1 MKILGMGFSC
11 VDIIKKNDQVYVM
24 NGGTCLNVITALS
37 QLGWQA
43 GICLPILKDDILSEN
58 FLSELEGLD
67 VEPVYVDGRAK
78 NVSRVMQINDN
89 GKHKFVLTCP
99 VCNRKMV
106 NAPIDFDLQNPSII
120 AELSKWDLLYAD
132 RMTNGIRG
140 TVEWFRQKKKPV
152 MYEPNSGRNIRTIYD
167 MAPKVDILKFSEEK
181 ISIRLAENIIE
192 KARNS
197 ALKLV
202 IVTRGSAGL
211 CYAYRT
217 SERGF
222 SEWRHVNA
230 LEFADIED
238 RSGVGDWLTAG
249 FLEKFFSCVSDEV
262 YSEQHINRCLLYAM
276 SYSQICASQIGA
288 QGVFHSRKSLEEL
301 KNLHSI
307 KIKNPLPYIDVG
319 ELVETG
325 DCVGC
330 YQHK

>member
-11 VDIIKKNDQVYVM
+11 VDIVKKNDRVYVM

-78 NVSRVMQINDN
+78 NISRVMQINDN
-89 GKHKFVLTCP
+89 GKHIFELICP
-99 VCNRKMV
+99 VCNRKMIS
-106 NAPIDFDLQNPSII
+106 APIDFDIQNPRVIS
-120 AELSKWDLLYAD
+120 ELSRWDLLYVD

-140 TVEWFRQKKKPV
+140 TVEWFYQKKKPV
-152 MYEPNSGRNIRTIYD
+152 MYEPNSGRNIRIIYD
-167 MAPKVDILKFSEEK
+167 IAPKVDVLKFSEEK

-211 CYAYRT
+211 CYKYRT
-217 SERGF
+217 SEEGF
-222 SEWRHVNA
+222 SEWRYMNA
-230 LEFADIED
+230 LEFSNIED

-249 FLEKFFSCVSDEV
+249 FLENFYSCVSDEL
-262 YSEQHINRCLLYAM
+262 YNDQHIRDCLMDAM
-276 SYSQICASQIGA
+276 NYSQICASQIGA
-288 QGVFHSRKSLEEL
+288 QGVFHSQKALEEL

-307 KIKNPLPYIDVG
+307 KINKPLPYIDVG
-319 ELVETG
+319 EFDEKG

-330 YQHK
+330 YKHK